1 MKTKIHLIIL
11 LLGFFLAMPI
21 ISAYSFGGWGGGY
34 YSDPMMYLNSPWVL
48 FIIYFIFFFAII
60 YFTTNKSFKN
70 PQVSAVVALAMAL
83 FIAMALGQRGY
94 LDYYMSAG
102 IASWALVIASLIAI
116 GFSIKF
122 AYETFGRPGT
132 VAAILIIWFVLNSTD
147 PQNIL
152 PQELLNDSI
161 LNVYGFIA
169 AWPGLVILLLISA
182 VIITARKRRG
192 GSYAHDALDSLFG
205 RN

>member
-1 MKTKIHLIIL
+1 MQNKKI
-11 LLGFFLAMPI
+11 FFLLVFISLLALPI
-21 ISAYSFGGWGGGY
+21 ISAYSFGLGGGY
-34 YSDPMMYLNSPWVL
+34 YSDPMYYLQSPWVM
-48 FIIYFIFFFAII
+48 FTIYFIFFFAII

-70 PQVSAVVALAMAL
+70 PQVSAVVGGALSL

-102 IASWALVIASLIAI
+102 VASWALVIASLIAI

-122 AYETFGRPGT
+122 AYETFGRIGS

-147 PQNIL
+147 PGQIL
-152 PQELLNDSI
+152 PPELLNDSI

-169 AWPGLVILLLISA
+169 AWPGLVILLLLST
-182 VIITARKRRG
+182 VIITSRATRRG
-192 GSYAHDALDSLFG
+192 GYGQNFMDSLFG

>member
-1 MKTKIHLIIL
+1 MPSIL
-11 LLGFFLAMPI
+11 
-21 ISAYSFGGWGGGY
+21 AYSFGGWGGY
-34 YSDPMMYLNSPWVL
+34 YSDPMMYLQSPWVL

-70 PQVSAVVALAMAL
+70 PQVSAVVGLALAL
-83 FIAMALGQRGY
+83 FISMALGNRGY

-102 IASWALVIASLIAI
+102 IASWALVIAALIAI
-116 GFSIKF
+116 GFSVKF
-122 AYETFGRPGT
+122 AYETFGRIGS
-132 VAAILIIWFVLNSTD
+132 VAVVLIIWFILFSTD
-147 PQNIL
+147 PQQIL
-152 PQELLNDSI
+152 PPELLNDSI

-169 AWPGLVILLLISA
+169 AWPGLVVLLLISA

-192 GSYAHDALDSLFG
+192 GNYGSEALESMFG

>member
-1 MKTKIHLIIL
+1 MQNKKPM
-11 LLGFFLAMPI
+11 FFLVFVSLLALPL
-21 ISAYSFGGWGGGY
+21 ISAYSFGWSGGY
-34 YSDPMMYLNSPWVL
+34 YSDPMYYLQSPWVM

-70 PQVSAVVALAMAL
+70 PQVSAVVALALAL

-102 IASWALVIASLIAI
+102 VASWALVIAALIAI

-122 AYETFGRPGT
+122 AYETFGRIGS
-132 VAAILIIWFVLNSTD
+132 VAAILIIWFALNSTD
-147 PQNIL
+147 PQQIL
-152 PQELLNDSI
+152 PLELLNDSI
-161 LNVYGFIA
+161 LNAYRFIA
-169 AWPGLVILLLISA
+169 AWPGLLILLLLSA
-182 VIITARKRRG
+182 VVITARKRRG

>member
-1 MKTKIHLIIL
+1 MKLKSLFLIIAIL
-11 LLGFFLAMPI
+11 SFLALPI

-34 YSDPMMYLNSPWVL
+34 YSDPMMYLQSPWVL

-70 PQVSAVVALAMAL
+70 PQVSAVVALALGL
-83 FIAMALGQRGY
+83 FISMALGNRGY
-94 LDYYMSAG
+94 LNYYMSAG
-102 IASWALVIASLIAI
+102 IASWALVIAALIAI
-116 GFSIKF
+116 GFSVKF
-122 AYETFGRPGT
+122 AYETFGRIGS

-147 PQNIL
+147 PQQIL

-169 AWPGLVILLLISA
+169 AWPGLLILLLISA
-182 VIITARKRRG
+182 VIITARGNRRWRG
-192 GSYAHDALDSLFG
+192 MNENIDSWFG
-205 RN
+205 KG